1 MSVTSPSFVDRLI
14 VHQFDPARPSP
25 GGIDT
30 CLRGIARYAPEGQRI
45 AVVGVDTGS
54 GPRDRKIGKWE
65 EHKFGE
71 NVLQFL
77 PVVKVDPA
85 DQRRRI
91 PHSLRLALG
100 LMRYKSRLPQSAV
113 VQAHRMDT
121 AFLISYMLRR
131 PRFVYYVHTQENGL
145 TGKTSDSFWRKA
157 AGIHAYLERKTVLRA
172 GETVV
177 FNKEY
182 AGVLARWAPGV
193 RFSPTWYDPRLNQVG
208 TTARK
213 NKSICWVGRLET
225 PKDPHLALS
234 VLHKLNEMDEGWTL
248 DILGSGTLNSSLEQE
263 LGGQL
268 RHLSDSIVLHGRVS
282 PERTAEIM
290 GESTVFLMTS
300 HPGYEGYPRVLVEA
314 LASGLPAVVTE
325 GSDTGGLVIEGD
337 TGYVCG
343 RDPEMIASRILD
355 AQSLDRD
362 SARASVVHLS
372 ATSVVEDIFMNGQRQ

>member
-30 CLRGIARYAPEGQRI
+30 CLRGIARYAPKGQRI

-54 GPRDRKIGKWE
+54 GPSDRKIGKWE
-65 EHKFGE
+65 EHKFGD
-71 NVLQFL
+71 NLLQFL

-100 LMRYKSRLPQSAV
+100 LMRYKSRLPQSGV

-121 AFLISYMLRR
+121 AFLISYMLPR

-145 TGKTSDSFWRKA
+145 TGKTSDSFWRRA
-157 AGIHAYLERKTVLRA
+157 ARIHSYLERKTAIRA
-172 GETVV
+172 DETVV
-177 FNKEY
+177 FNREY
-182 AGVLARWAPGV
+182 AAVVAKWAPGV
-193 RFSPTWYDPRLNQVG
+193 RFSPTWFDPRLNLTVA
-208 TTARK
+208 TKRK
-213 NKSICWVGRLET
+213 DKSICWVGRLET

-234 VLHKLNEMDEGWTL
+234 VLHELNTMDEGWTL
-248 DILGSGTLNSSLEQE
+248 DLLGSGTLNSSLEHE
-263 LGGQL
+263 LKGRL
-268 RHLSDSIVLHGRVS
+268 RPISDNIVLHGRVS

-314 LASGLPAVVTE
+314 LASGLPAVVTD
-325 GSDTGGLVIEGD
+325 GSDTGGLVIEGE

-343 RDPEMIASRILD
+343 RDPKEIASRILD
-355 AQSLDRD
+355 ARSLDRD
-362 SARASVVHLS
+362 NARASVVHLS
-372 ATSVVEDIFMNGQRQ
+372 AMSVVEDLFLNGQQQ